1 MSSTRRSLVLLLV
14 LQVVAVILY
23 PPNFFTGAPQ
33 AAVLLPFLVILLA
46 LALVGM
52 NTGALVP
59 DSGRSFLV
67 FIQGINIVVR
77 IIAFFPNLRNAAG
90 EVDFFLMAAHLVGIG
105 LSWYAIGVM
114 ENRSPVSLLLKAC

>member
-1 MSSTRRSLVLLLV
+1 MSSTRRSLVILLV
-14 LQVVAVILY
+14 VQVIAVIFY

-33 AAVLLPFLVILLA
+33 AAVLLPFFMILLA

-52 NTGALVP
+52 NTGTLTP

-67 FIQGINIVVR
+67 FVQGTNIVVR
-77 IIAFFPNLRNAAG
+77 IMMFFPNLRNAAG

-114 ENRSPVSLLLKAC
+114 ENCSPVSLLLKAR